1 VLWRA
6 RGAAHGALGA
16 AATQNFALALRLAPL
31 LPFAETDAGELLL
44 AKGDLAGATEML
56 ARAHE
61 KSPHFADPLELW
73 GEALARKGDLEAALA
88 KFHAAAVAA
97 PNWGRLHLQW
107 GLVLDRLG
115 RRSEAAAQFR
125 LARSLDLSPA
135 DRQTL
140 AGR

>member
-1 VLWRA
+1 M
-6 RGAAHGALGA
+6 
-16 AATQNFALALRLAPL
+16 APS
-31 LPFAETDAGELLL
+31 LPFAETDHGEMLL
-44 AKGDLAGATEML
+44 AKGDVAGAAEML

-73 GEALARKGDLEAALA
+73 GEALARKGDLDAALA
-88 KFHAAAVAA
+88 KFRAAAQAA

-107 GLVLDRLG
+107 GLALDRLG
-115 RRSEAAAQFR
+115 RRSEAVAQFG

-140 AGR
+140 AGRRPRA